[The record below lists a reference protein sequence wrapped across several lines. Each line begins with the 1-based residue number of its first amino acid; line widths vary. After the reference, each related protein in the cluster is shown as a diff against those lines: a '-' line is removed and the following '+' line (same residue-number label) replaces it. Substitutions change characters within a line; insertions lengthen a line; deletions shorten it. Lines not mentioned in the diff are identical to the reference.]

1 MNQGPPPLHG
11 APARWSS
18 TDGEICCRIQAA
30 PALVTRH
37 HGPRPRPQRG
47 FTLIDLLLGMGLGIF
62 LSAVAGGLL
71 VVQLRE
77 HRHLLAE
84 SLLQQDLR
92 NAMALMQHQ
101 IHRSGAEP
109 DPHLLVP
116 DDTRAPRRMREEPSL
131 TLLRD
136 GIPAPDADEGD
147 GLLFTFNRHDPEEGP
162 RHLERGFRLQKEQ
175 LHFLLERSWQPWTES
190 HTVRF
195 TRLTLNLRKETRGW
209 PSLCGCGGA
218 RACTVHS
225 QRQWVDIQLTGRSL
239 LDAATVRHLQ
249 GSVLVRN
256 DHLLL
261 PEASC

>member
-1 MNQGPPPLHG
+1 MHHHPPPLH
-11 APARWSS
+11 ARPARWAS
-18 TDGEICCRIQAA
+18 TDRAARCRARA
-30 PALVTRH
+30 PSAPSARYL
-37 HGPRPRPQRG
+37 GPRPQRG
-47 FTLIDLLLGMGLGIF
+47 FTLVDLLLGMGIGIF
-62 LSAVAGGLL
+62 LCAVAGGLL

-92 NAMALMQHQ
+92 NAMALMRHQ
-101 IHRSGAEP
+101 IHRSGAEL
-109 DPHLLVP
+109 DAHLLVP
-116 DDTRAPRRMREEPSL
+116 DDTRTSRRMRESPSVTL
-131 TLLRD
+131 TREGL
-136 GIPAPDADEGD
+136 PAPDAVDGD
-147 GLLFTFNRHDPEEGP
+147 GLVFTFDRHDPEEGA

-195 TRLTLNLRKETRGW
+195 TQLILRLHKEANAW
-209 PSLCGCGGA
+209 PSHCGC
-218 RACTVHS
+218 REPSTCTAHT
-225 QRQWVDIQLTGRSL
+225 QRQWLDIQLTGQSL
-239 LDAATVRHLQ
+239 LDAATVRHLH